1 MENLSTTIKRRF
13 DHEASRQA
21 LKEKYEAK
29 LLFAHQGGMFRA
41 GPELIVLLNSLTQED
56 PIIVDL
62 YDSPVTVNKLE
73 LLEEA
78 IQRWQEQL
86 NAWQVELA
94 DLSRER

>member
-56 PIIVDL
+56 PVIVDL